1 LQDKILRILAI
12 VLFTAVGIVAYRS
25 GEFLYS
31 FKPRTGALMAQY
43 YEDEERLRT
52 PSESGLSSEKSET
65 LQKKMTMTQEEIQ
78 RLMTLQPIALITFV
92 LSIAAYVVL
101 IYFLVLRTPR
111 EEIDISRFG

>member
-1 LQDKILRILAI
+1 M
-12 VLFTAVGIVAYRS
+12 VAYWS
-25 GEFLYS
+25 GDFLYN

-43 YEDEERLRT
+43 YEDEARLRA
-52 PSESGLSSEKSET
+52 PSESGLSSEQSEA
-65 LQKKMTMTQEEIQ
+65 LQKKMTTTQGEIT

-92 LSIAAYVVL
+92 FSIAAYVVL